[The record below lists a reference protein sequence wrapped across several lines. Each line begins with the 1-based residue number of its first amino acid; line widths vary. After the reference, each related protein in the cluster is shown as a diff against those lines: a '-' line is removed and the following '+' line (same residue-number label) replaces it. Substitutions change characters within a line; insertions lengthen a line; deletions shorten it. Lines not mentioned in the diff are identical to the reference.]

1 MKETKI
7 GIIGLGGVAQLV
19 HLPILTKL
27 KNVKVE
33 AVAEV
38 NKNRL
43 KTVAENFHIK
53 NRFTDYKKMLNE
65 VELDAVIVATP
76 TKSHSEIAIEVMK
89 NGLDVMIEKPI
100 AVNYLEAKKIDDAAK
115 KYKRKAIVG
124 MNFRYRPDAMLL
136 KSLINSGEIGEPF
149 YVRCGWTRKQSSSQK
164 WIQRRKEAGGG
175 VLFDLGIVLLDLG
188 IWLIDYPP
196 IKSVSAQTFSH
207 KVKGVED
214 SAVGFIRFK
223 NSAVMNF
230 EVSWSL
236 HSEKDS
242 FNLTVFG
249 TEGTGHLNPFRAY
262 KKIESTRIDYTPS
275 STANS
280 KNLFKKSYENE
291 LKYFISVI
299 QGSANILSSSSEALT
314 RMKLLESLYESA
326 ASQKEIKIG

>member
-65 VELDAVIVATP
+65 IELDAVIVATP